1 LSQHDPSRT
10 GTTTAPAEPP
20 ATDGETSRTPTA
32 GASDAA
38 APTAG
43 TPAIGTPAESIAVDT
58 GVDGL
63 RAYVGDDGVAVLVL
77 DRPERRNAVTLAMW
91 QGLPGVLERLAA
103 LPEVRALLLTGAGG
117 TFSAGADIAELAE
130 VYGTPDRADAYHAVN
145 VAAEEA
151 LASFPHPTIAVLH
164 GYCVGGGCQLAVAC
178 DLRFAA
184 EGARLGITP
193 AKLGV
198 VYPAVPTLRLAELV
212 GPARAKYLLFSGELV
227 TAERAERY
235 GLVDEVLPDGELV
248 SRAKEFARLLA
259 RRSPQSIGAA
269 KAVLAAG
276 GPAGDR
282 LAEARAAVAP
292 WERRSRRA
300 PDVHE
305 GLAAFLERREPR
317 F

>member
-1 LSQHDPSRT
+1 MTPEAALSQHDPST
-10 GTTTAPAEPP
+10 VAPSAATTTSTGSGGSSP
-20 ATDGETSRTPTA
+20 ATRSP
-32 GASDAA
+32 
-38 APTAG
+38 
-43 TPAIGTPAESIAVDT
+43 VDT

-63 RAYVGDDGVAVLVL
+63 RAYVEEGGVAVLVL
-77 DRPERRNAVTLAMW
+77 DRPERQNAVTLAMW
-91 QGLPGVLERLAA
+91 QGLPKVLERLAA
-103 LPEVRALLLTGAGG
+103 LPTVRALLLTGAGG

-130 VYGTPDRADAYHAVN
+130 VYATAERADAYHAVN

-151 LASFPHPTIAVLH
+151 LAAFPHPTIAVVH

-198 VYPAVPTLRLAELV
+198 VYPAVPTHRLATLV

-227 TAERAERY
+227 TAARAERF
-235 GLVDEVLPDGELV
+235 GLLDEVLPDGELD
-248 SRAKEFARLLA
+248 SRAMEFARLLA
-259 RRSPQSIGAA
+259 RRSPQTIGAA
-269 KAVLAAG
+269 KAVLATAT
-276 GPAGDR
+276 
-282 LAEARAAVAP
+282 LADARVAAAP
-292 WERRSRRA
+292 WERKSRQA
-300 PDVHE
+300 PDVRE